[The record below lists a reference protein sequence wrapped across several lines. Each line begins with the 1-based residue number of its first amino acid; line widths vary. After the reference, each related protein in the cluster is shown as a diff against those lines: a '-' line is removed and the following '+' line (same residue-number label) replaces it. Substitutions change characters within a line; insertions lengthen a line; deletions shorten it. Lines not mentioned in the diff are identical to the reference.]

1 MIDALV
7 FSLAVYESSPEKV
20 LSVLK
25 SKYDLPVG
33 ALDLLHLPDFPG
45 GSQAQQPILV
55 GRSTHGHVVVACRG
69 TADAWDIL
77 QDLKIFPRGIR
88 GVGCGTAHMG
98 FVERAESVCVEP
110 LLRLL
115 ADGHRLVFT
124 GHSLGGAVSALLALR
139 LLEAAESRG
148 LCTHKGQVQ
157 CVTFG
162 APLFASPSLAELIND
177 KYRDV
182 YSHVVSKN
190 DVVPRLVPLVALLQR
205 VAGGGGATEP
215 MEALRLARFAL
226 GLLQRATKIPFASA
240 LQAAESLLPG
250 PLRLVLSGACQL
262 LWPARTP
269 QQYAFA
275 GNFLLLDPMAEA
287 TEGAV
292 HLAQAEDLSSCVR
305 EASFA
310 LEIHFDVFNHH
321 LLSTYQTGVTK
332 GIRSRMLAHLA
343 AGNAAVPVPS
353 APAACQGTVASAA
366 TSSATVGQA
375 VLSSLEGFEQV
386 KSKGLNRLR
395 RTRSDLVSLEGRVAP
410 FLPIMECHRA
420 ADAAANSSSVAR
432 EADTPGT
439 SQRATPPLQLCA
451 RSMSFSRAAGL
462 SRCADARSS
471 VNGKDGVDEKEV
483 AAAAR
488 WCSVCRA
495 ATSGDAAG
503 SKAVVAA
510 ATLQAGAKK
519 RRWRFGWFLSTVFRV
534 SQRLRSLSTLSLLLG
549 AARHHMLCPIP
560 SHALLHTITCS
571 APYHHISWLMPSNGL
586 ALSPAAVPGQL
597 HASLCCTTNP
607 SFIIASLVKPSPAHV
622 NITSHSVVRLC
633 RSIIH
638 LYFAA
643 MLQQSYNCAS
653 P

>member
-1 MIDALV
+1 MVRRVDCLARSGFREQMIDALV

-45 GSQAQQPILV
+45 GSQPHQPILV

-69 TADAWDIL
+69 TADVWDVM

-88 GVGCGTAHMG
+88 GVRSGTAHMG
-98 FVERAESVCVEP
+98 FAERAESVCVEP

-162 APLFASPSLAELIND
+162 APLFASPSLAEVIND

-190 DVVPRLVPLVALLQR
+190 DVVPRLVPLLALVQR
-205 VAGGGGATEP
+205 VSGAGGATVP

-226 GLLQRATKIPFASA
+226 GLLQRATNIPVASA
-240 LQAAESLLPG
+240 LHAAESLLPG
-250 PLRLVLSGACQL
+250 PLRLLLSGACQL

-310 LEIHFDVFNHH
+310 LAIHFDVFNHH

-343 AGNAAVPVPS
+343 GGNAAVPP
-353 APAACQGTVASAA
+353 PAACPGPVASAA
-366 TSSATVGQA
+366 SSSGTVGQA
-375 VLSSLEGFEQV
+375 VLSSLEGFEQF
-386 KSKGLNRLR
+386 KSKGLSRLR

-420 ADAAANSSSVAR
+420 ADAAANLSPSTHH
-432 EADTPGT
+432 ADAAGT
-439 SQRATPPLQLCA
+439 SERATPPLQLCA

-462 SRCADARSS
+462 ARCADARFSANKS
-471 VNGKDGVDEKEV
+471 EGVDAREV
-483 AAAAR
+483 AVAAR
-488 WCSVCRA
+488 WCSLCRA
-495 ATSGDAAG
+495 AACGEAGDG
-503 SKAVVAA
+503 KAVVAA
-510 ATLQAGAKK
+510 TQSPAAPRK

-549 AARHHMLCPIP
+549 AARVALGCP
-560 SHALLHTITCS
+560 L
-571 APYHHISWLMPSNGL
+571 
-586 ALSPAAVPGQL
+586 
-597 HASLCCTTNP
+597 
-607 SFIIASLVKPSPAHV
+607 F
-622 NITSHSVVRLC
+622 
-633 RSIIH
+633 
-638 LYFAA
+638 
-643 MLQQSYNCAS
+643 
-653 P
+653 

>member
-1 MIDALV
+1 MVRRVDCLARSGFREQMIDALV

-69 TADAWDIL
+69 TADGWDVL

-88 GVGCGTAHMG
+88 GVSCGTAHMG

-366 TSSATVGQA
+366 SSSATVGQA
-375 VLSSLEGFEQV
+375 VLSSLEGFEQF

-432 EADTPGT
+432 EADTAGT
-439 SQRATPPLQLCA
+439 SHRATPPLQLCA

-495 ATSGDAAG
+495 ATSGEAAG

-510 ATLQAGAKK
+510 TPSQPGAKK

-549 AARHHMLCPIP
+549 AARVALGCP
-560 SHALLHTITCS
+560 L
-571 APYHHISWLMPSNGL
+571 
-586 ALSPAAVPGQL
+586 
-597 HASLCCTTNP
+597 
-607 SFIIASLVKPSPAHV
+607 F
-622 NITSHSVVRLC
+622 
-633 RSIIH
+633 
-638 LYFAA
+638 
-643 MLQQSYNCAS
+643 
-653 P
+653 